1 MAPNR
6 SEDFPSLLFVHN
18 DHEFII
24 TAVPDGADVLLHI
37 ADQYG
42 RMLLPVSTRVPGT
55 NAWPSGRPNHRLIGV
70 AMAELRRSV
79 ERLAGE
85 KFLNFLETPRA
96 ASDFRWTS
104 AELEAAK
111 TIDWSKPAATLVH
124 QGYYFLIGAF
134 VTPERMVILL
144 RDPDGPFD
152 APMSIPKESMMR
164 SEAKGVD
171 PLDFGVNIMVD
182 RIRGWNAPRTEAFV
196 RDTPRL
202 VVDTPFHRQN

>member
-1 MAPNR
+1 
-6 SEDFPSLLFVHN
+6 L
-18 DHEFII
+18 I
-24 TAVPDGADVLLHI
+24 HI

-42 RMLLPVSTRVPGT
+42 RMLLPISTRVVGA
-55 NAWPSGRPNHRLIGV
+55 NARSGGRLNHRLIEVGI
-70 AMAELRRSV
+70 AELRRSV
-79 ERLAGE
+79 ERLDGE

-96 ASDFRWTS
+96 ASDFRWTP

-111 TIDWSKPAATLVH
+111 KIDWSKPAATLVH

-144 RDPDGPFD
+144 RDANGLFD
-152 APMSIPKESMMR
+152 APMSIPRESMMR

-182 RIRGWNAPRTEAFV
+182 RIRAWNASHTETFV
-196 RDTPRL
+196 RDMPRL
-202 VVDTPFHRQN
+202 DVDEQVLRRN

>member
-6 SEDFPSLLFVHN
+6 FSDYPSLQFVHN

-24 TAVPDGADVLLHI
+24 TAVPDGGDVLLHL

-42 RMLLPVSTRVPGT
+42 RMLLPISTRVVG
-55 NAWPSGRPNHRLIGV
+55 AKARSGGRLNHRLIDV
-70 AMAELRRSV
+70 AIAELRRSV
-79 ERLAGE
+79 EHLDGE

-96 ASDFRWTS
+96 ASEFRWTP
-104 AELEAAK
+104 AELEGARK
-111 TIDWSKPAATLVH
+111 MDWSKPAATLVH

-171 PLDFGVNIMVD
+171 PLDFGINIMVD
-182 RIRGWNAPRTEAFV
+182 RIRGWDASRTAAFV

-202 VVDTPFHRQN
+202 VVDQRQN

>member
-6 SEDFPSLLFVHN
+6 SDKLPSLRFVHN

-24 TAVPDGADVLLHI
+24 TTVSAGADILLHI

-42 RMLLPVSTRVPGT
+42 RMLLPVSPRVAGANGSPG
-55 NAWPSGRPNHRLIGV
+55 GRPNHRLVEV

-85 KFLNFLETPRA
+85 AFLNFLETPRA
-96 ASDFRWTS
+96 AADFRWTL
-104 AELEAAK
+104 AELDAAK
-111 TIDWSKPAATLVH
+111 KIDWSKPAATLVH
-124 QGYYFLIGAF
+124 QGYCFLIGAF
-134 VTPERMVILL
+134 VTAERMVILL

-152 APMSIPKESMMR
+152 APMSMPKESIVR
-164 SEAKGVD
+164 AEAKGVD
-171 PLDFGVNIMVD
+171 PLAFGVGIMID
-182 RIRGWNAPRTEAFV
+182 RIRGWNAPCTEAFV

-202 VVDTPFHRQN
+202 VDASAFWKN

>member
-6 SEDFPSLLFVHN
+6 SDDFPSLLFVHN
-18 DHEFII
+18 DHEFVI
-24 TAVPDGADVLLHI
+24 TAVPDGTDVILHI

-42 RMLLPVSTRVPGT
+42 RMLLPVSTRVVGA
-55 NAWPSGRPNHRLIGV
+55 NARLGRRPNHRSIGV
-70 AMAELRRSV
+70 AMAELRRAV
-79 ERLAGE
+79 ERLAGG
-85 KFLNFLETPRA
+85 KFLNFLETRRA
-96 ASDFRWTS
+96 ASDFRWTP

-111 TIDWSKPAATLVH
+111 KLDWSKPAATLVH

-171 PLDFGVNIMVD
+171 PLDFGVNIM
-182 RIRGWNAPRTEAFV
+182 
-196 RDTPRL
+196 
-202 VVDTPFHRQN
+202 

>member
-6 SEDFPSLLFVHN
+6 SDDFPSLLFVHN

-42 RMLLPVSTRVPGT
+42 RMLLPVSTRVVGA
-55 NAWPSGRPNHRLIGV
+55 NAWPGGRPNHRLIGV
-70 AMAELRRSV
+70 AVAELRRSV

-96 ASDFRWTS
+96 ASDFRWTP

-111 TIDWSKPAATLVH
+111 KIDWSKPAATLVH

-164 SEAKGVD
+164 SEAKGVE
-171 PLDFGVNIMVD
+171 PLDFGVDIMVD
-182 RIRGWNAPRTEAFV
+182 RIRAWTASRTEAFV
-196 RDTPRL
+196 RETPQL
-202 VVDTPFHRQN
+202 VVDGPVHRKN

>member
-42 RMLLPVSTRVPGT
+42 RILLPVSTRVPGA

-70 AMAELRRSV
+70 AMAELLRSV

-171 PLDFGVNIMVD
+171 PLNFGVNIMVD

-202 VVDTPFHRQN
+202 VVDAPALRQN

>member
-6 SEDFPSLLFVHN
+6 PDDFPSLLFVHN

-24 TAVPDGADVLLHI
+24 TTVPDGADVLLHI

-42 RMLLPVSTRVPGT
+42 RLLLPVSPRVVGANASPG
-55 NAWPSGRPNHRLIGV
+55 GRLNHRLIGI

-79 ERLAGE
+79 KRLASE
-85 KFLNFLETPRA
+85 RFLNFLETPRA
-96 ASDFRWTS
+96 AADFRWTP
-104 AELEAAK
+104 AELDAARN
-111 TIDWSKPAATLVH
+111 IDWSKPAATLVH
-124 QGYYFLIGAF
+124 QESYFLIGAF

-152 APMSIPKESMMR
+152 APMSMPKESLIR
-164 SEAKGVD
+164 AEAKGVD
-171 PLDFGVNIMVD
+171 PLAFGVGVMVD
-182 RIRGWNAPRTEAFV
+182 RIRGWNAPSTEAFV

-202 VVDTPFHRQN
+202 VVDGSALRQN